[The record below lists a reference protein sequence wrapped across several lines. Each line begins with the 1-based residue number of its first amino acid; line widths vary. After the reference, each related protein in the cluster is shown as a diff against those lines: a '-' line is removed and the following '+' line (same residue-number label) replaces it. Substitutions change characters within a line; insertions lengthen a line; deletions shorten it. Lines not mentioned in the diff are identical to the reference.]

1 LWHKERSAD
10 AKTTVPVSEPVKP
23 RSAHSPTADH
33 LIHLDVL
40 RGLAILMV
48 FFVHLHGATFGWN
61 HLPLAGY
68 FPDFS
73 VAATFSSRVFYPYC
87 LGGLGVTL
95 FFVLSG
101 YCIHG
106 SLLAFEAKTKGA
118 AASGE
123 FLRYFFIRRFF
134 RIFPVYLLAVV
145 YFGFFHAPTA
155 LTHENL
161 WPQLLSHL
169 FMVHNADPDTFGGIN
184 GAFWSLAY
192 EWQLYCFYPV
202 FVWLRRRFGLFRAF
216 SFVVIGSLLYSQFA
230 AEIGADLYPLKSAVF
245 RSKYMLVWFLGV
257 LLCERHA
264 RGERVFP
271 RSRVGFGLLAT
282 FGVFASQFGP
292 LQPILWEIWAFVFG
306 WLLELY
312 RDRRE
317 PSRLEHGLAWVGV
330 VSYSLYLW
338 HGPLIETLLPLLKP
352 ALRSGFPYNQ
362 MTVGSLL
369 VLAPLLLLSWITYS
383 LVEQPF
389 HKLGI
394 RLSKTWSRPAV
405 SRASQTPTSTR
416 PPAPVA

>member
-1 LWHKERSAD
+1 MKPPSASRP
-10 AKTTVPVSEPVKP
+10 A
-23 RSAHSPTADH
+23 SAH
-33 LIHLDVL
+33 LVHLDVL
-40 RGLAILMV
+40 RGVAILMV

-106 SLLAFEAKTKGA
+106 SLLAFESKHPGA
-118 AASGE
+118 PAGE
-123 FLRYFFIRRFF
+123 FLRYFFVRRFF

-145 YFGFFHAPTA
+145 YFALLHAPTA
-155 LTHENL
+155 LTRDNL

-169 FMVHNADPDTFGGIN
+169 FMVHNTHPATFGGIN

-202 FVWLRRRFGLFRAF
+202 FVWLRRRDGLSRAF
-216 SFVVIGSLLYSQFA
+216 GVIVLGSLLYSQFA
-230 AEIGADLYPLKSAVF
+230 AQLGPDLYPLKSAVF
-245 RSKYMLVWFLGV
+245 RSKYMLVWYLGV

-264 RGERVFP
+264 GGARVFP
-271 RSRVGFGLLAT
+271 RSRLGLALLTA

-292 LQPILWEIWAFVFG
+292 LQTILWEIWAFIFG

-312 RDRRE
+312 RDRRS
-317 PSRLEHGLAWVGV
+317 PAPLERGIAWIGV
-330 VSYSLYLW
+330 LSYSLYLW

-352 ALRSGFPYNQ
+352 ALRVGFPYNQ
-362 MTVGSLL
+362 MTVGAGLA
-369 VLAPLLLLSWITYS
+369 LAPLLLLSWGTYRM
-383 LVEQPF
+383 VERPF
-389 HKLGI
+389 HQLGM
-394 RLSKTWSRPAV
+394 RLSRRP
-405 SRASQTPTSTR
+405 RIGPTGRSPA
-416 PPAPVA
+416 PPAAAGAHPPLGLA

>member
-1 LWHKERSAD
+1 MKPHSAT
-10 AKTTVPVSEPVKP
+10 A
-23 RSAHSPTADH
+23 SAPEH

-61 HLPLAGY
+61 HLPFAGY

-73 VAATFSSRVFYPYC
+73 GAATFSSRVFYPYC

-106 SLLAFEAKTKGA
+106 SLLAFETKRHGA
-118 AASGE
+118 GFGE
-123 FLRYFFIRRFF
+123 FLRYFFVRRFF
-134 RIFPVYLLAVV
+134 RIFPVYLLAVG
-145 YFGFFHAPTA
+145 YFGFLHAPTA

-169 FMVHNADPDTFGGIN
+169 FMVHNADPVTFSGIN

-202 FVWLRRRFGLFRAF
+202 FVWLRRRFGLQRAF

-230 AEIGADLYPLKSAVF
+230 AQLGADLYPLKSAVL
-245 RSKYMLVWFLGV
+245 RSKYMLVWYLGV

-271 RSRVGFGLLAT
+271 RSRLGFGLLAT
-282 FGVFASQFGP
+282 FGVFASQFAP
-292 LQPILWEIWAFVFG
+292 LQTLLWEIWAFIFG

-312 RDRRE
+312 RDRRG
-317 PSRLEHGLAWVGV
+317 PTRLERGVAWIGV

-338 HGPLIETLLPLLKP
+338 HGPLIETLLPWLKP
-352 ALRSGFPYNQ
+352 ALRAGFPYNQ
-362 MTVGSLL
+362 MTVGSVL
-369 VLAPLLLLSWITYS
+369 VLAPLLLLSWTTYR
-383 LVEQPF
+383 LVEKPF
-389 HKLGI
+389 HNLGL
-394 RLSKTWSRPAV
+394 RLSRLPRTAPPTVESAPPPSPGAHPPL
-405 SRASQTPTSTR
+405 QT
-416 PPAPVA
+416 A

>member
-1 LWHKERSAD
+1 M
-10 AKTTVPVSEPVKP
+10 
-23 RSAHSPTADH
+23 
-33 LIHLDVL
+33 L

-61 HLPLAGY
+61 HLPFAGY
-68 FPDFS
+68 FPDFTG
-73 VAATFSSRVFYPYC
+73 AATLSSRVFYPYC

-106 SLLAFEAKTKGA
+106 SLLAFETKHRGA
-118 AASGE
+118 TSGE
-123 FLRYFFIRRFF
+123 FLRYFFVRRFF

-145 YFGFFHAPTA
+145 YFSFFHAPTA
-155 LTHENL
+155 LTRENL

-169 FMVHNADPDTFGGIN
+169 FMVHNADPDTFSGIN

-202 FVWLRRRFGLFRAF
+202 FVWLRRRFGLYRAF

-230 AEIGADLYPLKSAVF
+230 AQLGADLYPLKSAVF
-245 RSKYMLVWFLGV
+245 RSKYMFVWFLGV

-264 RGERVFP
+264 RGDRVFP
-271 RSRVGFGLLAT
+271 RSRIGFGLLAA
-282 FGVFASQFGP
+282 FGVFASQFAP
-292 LQPILWEIWAFVFG
+292 LQTILWEIWAFIFG

-312 RDRRE
+312 RDRRS
-317 PSRLEHGLAWVGV
+317 PGRLEHGVAWIGV

-352 ALRSGFPYNQ
+352 ALRGGFPYNQ
-362 MTVGSLL
+362 MTVGSVL
-369 VLAPLLLLSWITYS
+369 VLAPLLLLSWATYRF
-383 LVEQPF
+383 VEKPF
-389 HKLGI
+389 HNLGM
-394 RLSKTWSRPAV
+394 RLSRLSHGSTPAAESV
-405 SRASQTPTSTR
+405 EPPSPGAR
-416 PPAPVA
+416 PPLQTA